1 MGKVVLLFL
10 LICLLLSI
18 LTPALRELGKDLDKL
33 ANFLDKL
40 ANLIEKILR
49 IFMWQSTKGWDFSP
63 AFFIFVISSLFVAD
77 MTILLIKKQLYYL
90 YK

>member
-10 LICLLLSI
+10 LTCLLLSI
-18 LTPALRELGKDLDKL
+18 LTPAQRELGKDLDKL

-49 IFMWQSTKGWDFSP
+49 IFM
-63 AFFIFVISSLFVAD
+63 
-77 MTILLIKKQLYYL
+77 
-90 YK
+90 

>member
-10 LICLLLSI
+10 LTCLLLSI

-40 ANLIEKILR
+40 ANLIEKIFW
-49 IFMWQSTKGWDFSP
+49 IFMW
-63 AFFIFVISSLFVAD
+63 
-77 MTILLIKKQLYYL
+77 
-90 YK
+90 